1 MLEGITILNK
11 EVITQS
17 VMPNETLFRIAGL
30 IFVFT
35 LVLTIVFMLENLD
48 IASCFTAIVCLIAV
62 AICMIQTIRSE
73 DIPTDR
79 YRYEVTIDESV
90 QFTDIYERYEVVEQ
104 RGEIWV
110 LEDRETK
117 ND

>member
-1 MLEGITILNK
+1 MIEGITILNQ

-30 IFVFT
+30 TFAITLMFTIIF
-35 LVLTIVFMLENLD
+35 MCEKWD
-48 IASCFTAIVCLIAV
+48 IGSCCTAIICLV
-62 AICMIQTIRSE
+62 ALVICMIQTIRSE

-79 YRYEVTIDESV
+79 YKYEVTIDESV
-90 QFTDIYERYEVVEQ
+90 QFTDIYERYEVVER

-110 LEDRETK
+110 LEDKEK
-117 ND
+117 